1 MPLEEEKSVDLEK
14 ILDRFSY
21 FQEESEKNTKII
33 GESVLGLKK
42 YWEQMHWYY
51 ALVGSLITSICMGGL
66 FFYFYYY
73 SSDRL
78 LSQVGVHL
86 RLESEKSKKRLILY
100 GKKIVNSGQAD
111 EKVMVEFE

>member
-1 MPLEEEKSVDLEK
+1 
-14 ILDRFSY
+14 
-21 FQEESEKNTKII
+21 
-33 GESVLGLKK
+33 LKV
-42 YWEQMHWYY
+42 E
-51 ALVGSLITSICMGGL
+51 
-66 FFYFYYY
+66 YY

-86 RLESEKSKKRLILY
+86 KLESEKSKKRLILY